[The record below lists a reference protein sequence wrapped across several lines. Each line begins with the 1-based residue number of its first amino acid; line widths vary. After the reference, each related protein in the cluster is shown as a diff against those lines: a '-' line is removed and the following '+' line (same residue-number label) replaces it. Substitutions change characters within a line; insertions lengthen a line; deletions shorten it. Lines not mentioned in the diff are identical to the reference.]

1 MIVYILCNILNVYHE
16 HTWLEH
22 KIIRA
27 NVTVQQQ
34 NYHSQTRYTCRS
46 SANYYP
52 NIFHIPVS
60 TSYCE

>member
-1 MIVYILCNILNVYHE
+1 MIIYVLCSILNVYHE

-34 NYHSQTRYTCRS
+34 KLSF
-46 SANYYP
+46 P
-52 NIFHIPVS
+52 NTLHLSFQGKLLL
-60 TSYCE
+60 